1 MTPSKWFPS
10 LCAVLLVTAVST
22 SDSVRSQT
30 PVGPAPLCTVSS
42 TEFNSWKAPGKAGG
56 FVPPNSATFDPSTP
70 CAFYKWSSQMFLW
83 LTTRDASGELK
94 MFSPAFDTAVEDEDT
109 SAFQL
114 VRNTA
119 GLAAGQKT
127 RAKFRVRVNKP
138 EVLKLKSANGDPGD
152 TGSTGQAGGG
162 VLIVNGKSIPV
173 PGKTGLAT
181 YPVVYYAIEESD
193 VFSALAADWR
203 KVPYYLA
210 GPNKTNFPITLDQAK
225 EIQTAAG
232 KPLPNLAQLAVEV
245 KTAWVDTAY
254 LTRAQAASLIKI
266 TSDVPA
272 FSQSLNSKGLLQLTW
287 DGKTMVTRTLAM
299 VGMHV
304 VGSVNFH
311 PEMVWATFES
321 NLNAPDATYSYLNQN
336 YDPATKTCKSGTCLN
351 TVSFSVSSSTPTIF
365 YNGPAGAPAPSDV
378 VVQTA
383 TSSASNTAITS
394 SSAALVATNVARLNP
409 WGSQQPATPSL
420 TDPAVLNNTLLVSLM
435 KSLQPKLAASGG
447 SGPTLANYFLGG
459 AIWSNRIIPPQP
471 GNVEIGSLFVANTTM
486 ETFQQVRPGN
496 PDPEATAS
504 NCFSCH
510 GQFND
515 DAGKPKPGTSIS
527 HVFPSVVETN

>member
-1 MTPSKWFPS
+1 MTPSKWLPS
-10 LCAVLLVTAVST
+10 LCAVLLVTAIST
-22 SDSVRSQT
+22 GDSVRSQT
-30 PVGPAPLCTVSS
+30 PSGPAPLCTV
-42 TEFNSWKAPGKAGG
+42 TTAEFNTWKGPGG

-83 LTTRDASGELK
+83 LTTRDTSGELK
-94 MFSPAFDTAVEDEDT
+94 MFSPAFDNAVEDEDT

-114 VRNTA
+114 IRNSA
-119 GLAAGQKT
+119 GLGASSKT
-127 RAKFRVRVNKP
+127 RAMFRVRVNKP
-138 EVLKLKSANGDPGD
+138 ETLVLKSENGVAGD

-162 VLIVNGKSIPV
+162 VLIVNGKSIPA

-181 YPVVYYAIEESD
+181 YPVVYYAIEENE
-193 VFSALAADWR
+193 VFSALAANWR
-203 KVPYYLA
+203 KVPYYHA
-210 GPNKTNFPITLDQAK
+210 GSNKGNFPITLDQAK

-232 KPLPNLAQLAVEV
+232 KPLPNLAQLAIEV

-254 LTRAQAASLIKI
+254 LTRDQAAGLIKI
-266 TSDVPA
+266 SSDVPA
-272 FSQSLNSKGLLQLTW
+272 FSQSLNSKNQLQLTW

-304 VGSVNFH
+304 VGSVNHH

-321 NLNAPDATYSYLNQN
+321 HFNAPDATYSYLNRN
-336 YDPATKTCKSGTCLN
+336 YDPTTQTCKSGTCLN
-351 TVSFSVSSSTPTIF
+351 TVSFSVSSSKPTIF

-383 TSSASNTAITS
+383 SSSDSNTAITS
-394 SSAALVATNVARLNP
+394 TSASLVPTSVARLNP
-409 WGSQQPATPSL
+409 WGSQQPATPTL
-420 TDPAVLNNTLLVSLM
+420 TDPVILNNTLLVSLM
-435 KSLQPKLAASGG
+435 DSLRPRVAASGT
-447 SGPTLANYFLGG
+447 SGPILANYFLGG

-496 PDPEATAS
+496 PDPEATAN

-510 GQFND
+510 GQFNYKD
-515 DAGKPKPGTSIS
+515 TTRPKPGTSIS
-527 HVFPSVVETN
+527 HVFPNTVVVP